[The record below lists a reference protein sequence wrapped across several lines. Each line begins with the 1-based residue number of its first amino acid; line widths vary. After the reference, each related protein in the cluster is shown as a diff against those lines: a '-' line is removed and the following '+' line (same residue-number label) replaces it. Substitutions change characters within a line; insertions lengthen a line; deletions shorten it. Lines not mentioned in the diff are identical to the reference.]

1 MSSRTDMGRHSST
14 TPGYLNLYRTG
25 ELERRAAEA
34 VERLSH
40 CVMCAQ
46 ACHVNR
52 IRGELGFCRTGRLAR
67 VASVGRHFGEEDV
80 LVGTGGSGTIFFSNC
95 NLACAFCQ
103 NAECSSATGCR
114 RSVRLSAMMKLRS
127 S

>member
-40 CVMCAQ
+40 CQ
-46 ACHVNR
+46 D
-52 IRGELGFCRTGRLAR
+52 F
-67 VASVGRHFGEEDV
+67 
-80 LVGTGGSGTIFFSNC
+80 
-95 NLACAFCQ
+95 
-103 NAECSSATGCR
+103 CSSSGRMGRIGHPHSYCQHIPSPVGFPYGFWRDLTEKQGSEHTRFLERNR
-114 RSVRLSAMMKLRS
+114 RWGSPFPGDWSLANAQLER
-127 S
+127 